1 MIARLSFIFLLITT
15 FLNVRGQETL
25 ERTGKVNKHYRSVYH
40 VLKSDKKIRHG
51 TYQVFNG
58 DTLIVEGL
66 YDHGKKIGRWNF
78 LSSKGKLEQ
87 RYNFSGNK
95 LEYYNPDTTVLQF
108 KIEHPLEPGDTIIY
122 PAKIGSGPLA
132 FHNFILKSFMMDHRV
147 AGTTGEFELFNIF
160 YLDENGKLIKWQK
173 KVASLNFNRTREE
186 SFREFEPDDLLFTPA
201 RVNGQAVPSV
211 IIHKIRMK
219 SWVTISV
226 MGRRR

>member
-1 MIARLSFIFLLITT
+1 MIARLSFILLLFTPFLK
-15 FLNVRGQETL
+15 VRGQETL

-87 RYNFSGNK
+87 RFNFSGNK

-108 KIEHPLEPGDTIIY
+108 KIAHPLEPGDTIIY
-122 PAKIGSGPLA
+122 PAKIGSNALV
-132 FHNFILKSFMMDHRV
+132 FHKFIMKSIMMDHRV

-173 KVASLNFNRTREE
+173 KVASLNFNRVREE
-186 SFREFEPDDLLFTPA
+186 SFSEFEPDELLFTPA

-211 IIHKIRMK
+211 IIHKTRLR
-219 SWVTISV
+219 TATSV
-226 MGRRR
+226 GVRGGR